1 MRITEKELK
10 EKIKIFENQDIIL
23 KFDILIQGQIEFSK
37 ISVSYNKQTSYLQIT
52 DTTNDNEL
60 KINIA
65 SVYEINMRHHN
76 LQMKL
81 DDDIELIIMRK

>member
-10 EKIKIFENQDIIL
+10 EKIKIFDNEDIIL
-23 KFDILIQGQIEFSK
+23 KFDVLIQGQLEFKK
-37 ISVSYNKQTSYLQIT
+37 IFINYNRQTSYLTIT
-52 DTTNDNEL
+52 DGENGNEL

-65 SVYEINMRHHN
+65 SVFEINMRHHN
-76 LQMKL
+76 LQLKL

>member
-1 MRITEKELK
+1 MKITEKELK
-10 EKIKIFENQDIIL
+10 EKIKIFEDDDIIL
-23 KFDILIQGQIEFSK
+23 KFDVLIQGQIQFDRAS
-37 ISVSYNKQTSYLQIT
+37 IGYNRQTSYLTIT
-52 DTTNDNEL
+52 DGVNGNEL

-65 SVYEINMRHHN
+65 SVYEINMRQHN

>member
-1 MRITEKELK
+1 MKITEKELK
-10 EKIKIFENQDIIL
+10 EKIKIFNDEDIIL
-23 KFDILIQGQIEFSK
+23 KFDVLIQGQIQFNRAS
-37 ISVSYNKQTSYLQIT
+37 ISYNRQTSYLQIT
-52 DTTNDNEL
+52 DGINGNEL

>member
-1 MRITEKELK
+1 MKITEKELK
-10 EKIKIFENQDIIL
+10 EKIKIFNDEDIIL
-23 KFDILIQGQIEFSK
+23 KFDVLIQGQIQFNK
-37 ISVSYNKQTSYLQIT
+37 VNISYNRQTSYLQIT
-52 DTTNDNEL
+52 DGINGNEL